1 MKKILEVIQCRDD
14 GLRFNTDLD
23 LQDDMMAVM
32 DLAVNAMFSMATKL
46 WGGNEQT
53 LIAVIRALF
62 VADMAICVNR
72 RAVLKGL
79 GEESER
85 MGKQF
90 TKMMKELEAQGK
102 AMSFAPGV
110 PPPSSK
116 NRS

>member
-1 MKKILEVIQCRDD
+1 MRKILEVLQLGD
-14 GLRFNTDLD
+14 GKLKFNTDLD
-23 LQDDMMAVM
+23 VQNNPMVIMELTI
-32 DLAVNAMFSMATKL
+32 NAMFSMATKL

-53 LIAVIRALF
+53 VIAVIRALF